1 MKIEIF
7 PDAAAASQ
15 RAADCIA
22 ESMLACVTE
31 RGRFVMALSGGAEP
45 WQAFR
50 MLASKD
56 LPWSSVHV
64 LQVDERVVPAGHTD
78 RNDTHLR
85 ESLIDRVR
93 IPPDQMHSMPVEDPN
108 LDAATERYAGLL
120 QRIGGTPPVIDL
132 LHLGLGQ
139 DGHTASLAP
148 GDPVV
153 DERGRDVALTREFR
167 GHRRMT
173 LTLPAINRA
182 RRILWLVVGARKA
195 DALARLLAGHSPDPA
210 GRVREDV
217 ATLIAD
223 RAALP
228 A

>member
-1 MKIEIF
+1 MRVEIF
-7 PDAAAASQ
+7 PDAQSAS
-15 RAADCIA
+15 RRSAELIA
-22 ESMLACVTE
+22 QWARQSLAE
-31 RGRFVMALSGGAEP
+31 RGRFVMALSGGTEP

-50 MLASKD
+50 MLSGMP
-56 LPWSSVHV
+56 LEWRGIQL
-64 LQVDERVVPAGHTD
+64 LQVDERVAPPGDAA
-78 RNDTHLR
+78 RNLTHLR
-85 ESLIDRVR
+85 ESLIARV
-93 IPPDQMHSMPVEDPN
+93 PLGDAQWHAMPVEEPDLN
-108 LDAATERYAGLL
+108 AAAERYAGLL
-120 QRIGGTPPVIDL
+120 RRIAGTPPELDL
-132 LHLGLGQ
+132 VHLGLGE

-153 DERGRDVALTREFR
+153 EERDRDVALSREFR

-173 LTLPAINRA
+173 LTFPAINRA

-195 DALARLLAGHSPDPA
+195 GALARLLAGRSPDPA
-210 GRVREDV
+210 GRVREDI